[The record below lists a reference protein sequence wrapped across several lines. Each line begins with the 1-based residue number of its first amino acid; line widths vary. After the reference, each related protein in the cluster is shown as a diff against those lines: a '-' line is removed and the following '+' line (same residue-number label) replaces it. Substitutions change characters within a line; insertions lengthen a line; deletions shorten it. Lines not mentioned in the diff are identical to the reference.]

1 MKKCQTVLNFN
12 PFQSMTLLITSVKT
26 FKDSPSSTLNIPRGN
41 TISFEQVRA
50 RTLPISSLANS
61 TLMDL
66 FLIMYDP
73 VMKITKDFSSV
84 ANNLL
89 WMFKMSPTKMI

>member
-41 TISFEQVRA
+41 TIRFEQ
-50 RTLPISSLANS
+50 LPISSLANS

-89 WMFKMSPTKMI
+89 